1 MISRNSRVSFKR
13 LVLLVAL
20 TTAIAAHMADARAI
34 VLGLFYAEVKVK
46 TESEIIAGLDE
57 PTRRLLLSMP
67 ATVRTEMVELIR
79 QSLPL
84 LEQSTSVLI
93 EKIDKAVE
101 GRINQLVCTGQA
113 MGIGVA
119 EEFKAGLLGTDRPKP
134 VKELV
139 DVWDARYKK
148 FESVSARSIAIAY
161 EDFLHQAG
169 ITACRLADSSPAQRI
184 SDLRTEARQKWRVW
198 MEIEKACVAPA
209 DCLGKRYEEVQALV
223 AKADPRDV
231 NQAQSKAAL
240 ADVKLVKPQ
249 GGVWAWFRSAIGS
262 PRWAGVDATWMAH
275 ETELEKLRN
284 VQRALEATTAMRV
297 STAKRYLTDGISG
310 VLAAE
315 DAVQKA
321 KALLSS
327 TDPAAND
334 NAAAAA
340 QAAMRGKTDI
350 VTQMDL
356 AALGDSSLSTEVD
369 AAKKRLRTIEED
381 AAKVVSDADAYKKA
395 IAVAAAAAARAKAER
410 DAEREQR
417 EAERLMTPLH
427 LLVY

>member
-1 MISRNSRVSFKR
+1 MINQKSRFSVKR
-13 LVLLVAL
+13 LTLLAAV
-20 TTAIAAHMADARAI
+20 TAIAAHMADARAI
-34 VLGLFYAEVKVK
+34 GLGLFYAEVKVK

-139 DVWDARYKK
+139 DVWDARSKEFK
-148 FESVSARSIAIAY
+148 SVSARSIAIDY
-161 EDFLHQAG
+161 EDLLHQAG
-169 ITACRLADSSPAQRI
+169 ITACRLADASPAQRI

-198 MEIEKACVAPA
+198 MEIEKTCAVPA

-240 ADVKLVKPQ
+240 ANVKLVEPQ

-262 PRWAGVDATWMAH
+262 PRWAGVDATWIAH

-315 DAVQKA
+315 EGVLKA
-321 KALLSS
+321 KALLSP

-334 NAAAAA
+334 KAAATV
-340 QAAMRGKTDI
+340 QAAMNGKTAI
-350 VTQMDL
+350 VAQIDL
-356 AALGDSSLSTEVD
+356 AALGDSSLLTDVD
-369 AAKKRLRTIEED
+369 AAKKRLIAIEED
-381 AAKVVSDADAYKKA
+381 AAKVLRDADAYKKA

-410 DAEREQR
+410 DAAR
-417 EAERLMTPLH
+417 AERAAERDARLPR
-427 LLVY
+427 